1 MIILA
6 SSSPRRT
13 ELLTAA
19 GIKHR
24 VLTENTSEIKDGAP
38 AEVVMENARLKAE
51 AVAAA
56 ISDGKYQEESESL
69 KALPVLGADTIVV
82 LESEAGDGAF
92 RIFGKPKGEGEARE
106 MLMTLSGRTHSVYTG
121 ICLIKDGQE
130 YTAVD
135 MTAVHFLP
143 LTREAVDRYIVS
155 GEWQGKAGAYAVQGR
170 AMAFADR
177 LEGSAANVIGLPV
190 HAVVAL
196 AEENGINL
204 YGD

>member
-19 GIKHR
+19 GIEHR
-24 VLTENTSEIKDGAP
+24 VITEDTSEISSGSP
-38 AEVVMENARLKAE
+38 AVVVRENARLKAG
-51 AVAAA
+51 AVAEA
-56 ISDGKYQEESESL
+56 IAHGKYGDDTGNL
-69 KALPVLGADTIVV
+69 KELPVLGADTIVA
-82 LESEAGDGAF
+82 LEQSGGKGSP
-92 RIFGKPKGEGEARE
+92 RIFGKPKDEEEARE
-106 MLMTLSGRTHSVYTG
+106 MLMSLSGRSHSVYTG
-121 ICLIKDGQE
+121 ICIIQDGRE
-130 YTAVD
+130 YLSVD
-135 MTAVHFLP
+135 KTLVHFLEITP
-143 LTREAVDRYIVS
+143 EALERYISS

-170 AMAFADR
+170 AMAFVDR

-196 AEENGINL
+196 AEENGIKL